1 MKSKAFEAYGS
12 CGDFAPNY
20 ITNGQELAKLSS
32 KTMGD
37 CLILRHFPY

>member
-37 CLILRHFPY
+37 CLSLRHFP